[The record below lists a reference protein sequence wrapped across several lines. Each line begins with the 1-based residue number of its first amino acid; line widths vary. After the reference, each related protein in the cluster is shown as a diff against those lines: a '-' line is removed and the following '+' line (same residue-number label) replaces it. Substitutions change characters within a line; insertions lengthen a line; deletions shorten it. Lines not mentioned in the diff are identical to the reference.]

1 MKTRILFLLLATYM
15 ALSLAVPVRAA
26 ETAPYQITLESC
38 TEERVSV
45 RFSPLSEER
54 DHLLFLASYTGTGR
68 MLGCTAAASD
78 SETLTLP
85 YSSEVSYVKAFVLDS
100 AVFTPVQNVQ
110 TFGDLAPKPPTVS
123 ALTLRVNGEPLA
135 VTWED
140 NASVDALRELAQS
153 KPVSVP
159 MAKHGGFEQFGPLG
173 SSLPRNDTGIT
184 TEPGDVILYSG
195 NQIVLFYGS
204 NTWSYTRLGRIE
216 GMSQAQLSNLL
227 GGDPVTVTIS
237 ME

>member
-1 MKTRILFLLLATYM
+1 MKRHIFLLMLASCMVLFLAI
-15 ALSLAVPVRAA
+15 PVRAA
-26 ETAPYQITLESC
+26 ETELYQITLEGC
-38 TEERVSV
+38 TEERISA

-54 DHLLFLASYTGTGR
+54 DHLLFLASYTKTGK
-68 MLGCTAAASD
+68 MLACTTAAPG

-85 YSSEVSYVKAFVLDS
+85 YSSEVSYVKAFVLES
-100 AVFTPVQNVQ
+100 AAFMPVQNVQ
-110 TFGDLAPKPPTVS
+110 TFQDLVPTPPATPV
-123 ALTLRVNGEPLA
+123 LTLRVNGEPLT

-153 KPVSVP
+153 KPLTVP

-173 SSLPRNDTGIT
+173 ASLPRNDTSIT

-216 GMSQAQLSNLL
+216 EMSQAQLSRLL

>member
-1 MKTRILFLLLATYM
+1 MKKHILLLMLASCMVLFLAI
-15 ALSLAVPVRAA
+15 PVRAA
-26 ETAPYQITLESC
+26 ETELYQITLEGC
-38 TEERVSV
+38 TEERISA
-45 RFSPLSEER
+45 RFSALSEER
-54 DHLLFLASYTGTGR
+54 DHLLFLASYTKTGK
-68 MLGCTAAASD
+68 MLACTTAAPG

-85 YSSEVSYVKAFVLDS
+85 YSSEVSYVKAFVLES
-100 AVFTPVQNVQ
+100 AAFMPVQNVQ
-110 TFGDLAPKPPTVS
+110 TFQDLVPTPPATPV
-123 ALTLRVNGEPLA
+123 LTLRVNGEPLT

-153 KPVSVP
+153 KPLTVP

-173 SSLPRNDTGIT
+173 ASLPRNDTSIT

-216 GMSQAQLSNLL
+216 EMSQAQLSRLL
-227 GGDPVTVTIS
+227 GGDSVTVTIS